1 MVFCG
6 KAPRCQIYLEV
17 SLKSFPVRLCFI
29 NPLIQ
34 GDNNFN
40 FIADTQ
46 THSATDVQVIS
57 QATTKDIFFT
67 FVLTLWNT

>member
-6 KAPRCQIYLEV
+6 KAPRSQIYLEV

-34 GDNNFN
+34 GDNIFN
-40 FIADTQ
+40 FIADSQ
-46 THSATDVQVIS
+46 THNATDAQVIF
-57 QATTKDIFFT
+57 QATTKDFF
-67 FVLTLWNT
+67 FPLLF